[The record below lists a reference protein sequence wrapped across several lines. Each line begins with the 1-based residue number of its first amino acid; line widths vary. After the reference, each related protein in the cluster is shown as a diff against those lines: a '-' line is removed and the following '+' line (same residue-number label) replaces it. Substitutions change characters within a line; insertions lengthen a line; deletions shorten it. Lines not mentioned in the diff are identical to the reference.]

1 MGKQNLYDHSTRMPY
16 MICGPGIPR
25 QKVDAMMY
33 QHSTFATT
41 CELAGIPLPK
51 SVEFPSLMD
60 LIHGRTRQ
68 QHDAMFCWYRTFQ
81 RSVRTEEHKL
91 IVYPEAGVTQLF
103 DVAKDPWETK
113 DLSGKPENTAL
124 KQHLLERLRRFQIE
138 LGDDFAKPV

>member
-1 MGKQNLYDHSTRMPY
+1 
-16 MICGPGIPR
+16 
-25 QKVDAMMY
+25 MY

-51 SVEFPSLMD
+51 SVEFPSLAD
-60 LIHGRTRQ
+60 LIYGRKTA

-81 RSVRTEEHKL
+81 RSVRTQEHKL

-103 DVAKDPWETK
+103 DIVKDPWETTN
-113 DLSGKPENTAL
+113 LAEKPQNAGL
-124 KQHLLERLRRFQIE
+124 KQHLLDRLRRFQRE